1 MITILMLFQ
10 TLNINVT
17 KSVVEHKE
25 PLSPPPPT
33 PPPKHLPYPSPTVQS
48 KSPNRTSILPISPG
62 ISPAVNYMLQQQQ
75 QQTLSPEAT
84 ETPTPQPQPQP
95 QQSAPVTKETEKI
108 KLQNTPDNVEM
119 KESWRKSDS
128 TNSHTTVRP
137 GGNGGSTRT
146 SRPVSLAESFQSTH
160 TVVQASNK
168 RLSALITDGMPE
180 EDGESFV
187 SVDDNSSS
195 HPSISIPPSSDKV
208 KNRRSM
214 SLSLVPPTYGKTPIP
229 PPLASASVTELN
241 HSLSQDVSSP
251 TMLNAS
257 PAQSAAPTRLSLA
270 HATTPSKSVD
280 TGAWQQPR
288 TSGVNNFREKFAAW
302 ASSNLSSDNLS
313 RQDRTLPSMPP
324 QQRRPSLPHFAGDGG
339 VPSPSTFTPTSLRQ
353 TTISMTGNGLGPVAA
368 GLAKRAVEKMGRWGM
383 SLSSSTSGSGSG
395 YSSSSSSTNIHSSFS
410 SAPDY
415 GLVRTNSDRST
426 PSVHSHIV
434 KSSHSHGSAVGLAGG
449 GGKGRTPDAS
459 SGAYSIHSVASKSDS
474 DPFAS
479 SSGPSLGTMLRG
491 GLRNKNG
498 MISSGVVFGKALKD
512 ATRETGVNVGKE
524 MGLVSVDGGR
534 LKEGLVLE
542 LERRV
547 LPAIV
552 VRCAQHLL
560 IWGVQEE
567 GLFRWVFSVF

>member
-1 MITILMLFQ
+1 MPFQ
-10 TLNINVT
+10 TLNINVR
-17 KSVVEHKE
+17 KSVVQHKE
-25 PLSPPPPT
+25 SSSPPPT
-33 PPPKHLPYPSPTVQS
+33 PPPKHLPYPSPTVHS
-48 KSPNRTSILPISPG
+48 KSLNRASILPISPG
-62 ISPAVNYMLQQQQ
+62 ISPAVNYMLQQQEP
-75 QQTLSPEAT
+75 QQTVSPEAT
-84 ETPTPQPQPQP
+84 KTPTSVTSQPQPQPQP
-95 QQSAPVTKETEKI
+95 QQSVPTPNETEKV
-108 KLQNTPDNVEM
+108 KPQNTPDNVEM

-137 GGNGGSTRT
+137 CGNGGTTRT

-180 EDGESFV
+180 EDGESFGD
-187 SVDDNSSS
+187 SSSS
-195 HPSISIPPSSDKV
+195 HPSTSTPPPSHKV
-208 KNRRSM
+208 KNRRSL
-214 SLSLVPPTYGKTPIP
+214 SLSLVPPTYSKTSIS
-229 PPLASASVTELN
+229 PPLASASVTELK
-241 HSLSQDVSSP
+241 HSFSQVVSPS
-251 TMLNAS
+251 TMLNTS
-257 PAQSAAPTRLSLA
+257 PAQSSAPTRLSLA
-270 HATTPSKSVD
+270 HAHPSMSVD
-280 TGAWQQPR
+280 AQQPR
-288 TSGVNNFREKFAAW
+288 TSGVNNFRGKFAAW
-302 ASSNLSSDNLS
+302 ASGNLSSDNLS
-313 RQDRTLPSMPP
+313 RQDRTLLSMPP
-324 QQRRPSLPHFAGDGG
+324 QQQQRRPSLPQFTGDGG
-339 VPSPSTFTPTSLRQ
+339 LLTPSTSTPTPLRQ

-395 YSSSSSSTNIHSSFS
+395 YSSSSSSTNAHSSFS

-415 GLVRTNSDRST
+415 GLVRTSSNRST

-449 GGKGRTPDAS
+449 ASRTPDAPS
-459 SGAYSIHSVASKSDS
+459 GASGAYSLHSVPSKSDN

-479 SSGPSLGTMLRG
+479 FSGPSLGTMLRG

-498 MISSGVVFGKALKD
+498 VVSSGVVFGKALKIV
-512 ATRETGVNVGKE
+512 TRETGINVGKE
-524 MGLVSVDGGR
+524 TGSVSVDGGR

-542 LERRV
+542 LERRL

-567 GLFRWVFSVF
+567 GLFR